1 MNNSLFLASFV
12 ILAIAIILPILLHF
26 TRHLGP
32 HPKSNK
38 AKDQT
43 YESGVPI
50 SIGDSFE
57 RFSVKYYLVAII
69 FILFDVE
76 VVFMLPW
83 AINLR
88 DLGFFGMME
97 MFTFMGLLIAGL
109 IYVYKK
115 GALQWR

>member
-1 MNNSLFLASFV
+1 MDNSLFLASMIIVV
-12 ILAIAIILPILLHF
+12 IGLLLPILLHL
-26 TRHLGP
+26 TRYLGP
-32 HPKSNK
+32 QSKTNE

-43 YESGVPI
+43 YESGVPVC
-50 SIGDSFE
+50 IGDSFE

-83 AINLR
+83 AVNLR
-88 DLGFFGMME
+88 DLGMFGMIE

-109 IYVYKK
+109 VYVYKK
-115 GALQWR
+115 GALRWQ

>member
-1 MNNSLFLASFV
+1 MDNSLFLASLI
-12 ILAIAIILPILLHF
+12 ILTIGVALPILLHF

-32 HPKSNK
+32 HPQSNK

-50 SIGDSFE
+50 STGDSFE

-83 AINLR
+83 AVNLR

-97 MFTFMGLLIAGL
+97 MFTFMALLIAGL